1 MGENTLKKL
10 SAHQPAYL
18 PWLGLFEKI
27 NKADCFIIMDD
38 VQFEKNSFINRNNI
52 KTPQGETLLTVP
64 VLMKGHINKTIRDIE
79 INNTVKWRKKH
90 WMSIYLNYK
99 NTKYFSMFSDFFEDM
114 YNREWNNLNKL
125 LKHQMGY
132 LLNELKI
139 DTEILELNTF
149 NLTSKKQDLI
159 IDMCKSVNADKFI
172 FGKLGSEYVDEDL
185 FDTNN
190 IQREYQNY
198 NHPTYNQVGD
208 NFISNMSVI
217 DLLFNEGSDNSLNI
231 IMGE

>member
-1 MGENTLKKL
+1 MKIL

-27 NKADCFIIMDD
+27 NKSDCFIVMDD

-52 KTPQGETLLTVP
+52 KTSQGETLLTIP
-64 VLMKGHINKTIRDIE
+64 VLMKGHINKTISDME
-79 INNTVKWRKKH
+79 INNTVKWRNKH

-99 NTKYFSMFSDFFEDM
+99 NTKYFSTFSDFFEDM
-114 YNREWNNLNKL
+114 YNREWSNLNRL
-125 LKHQMGY
+125 LKHQMSY

-172 FGKLGSEYVDEDL
+172 FGNLGSTYVNPNL
-185 FDTNN
+185 FDRNN
-190 IQREYQNY
+190 VQREYQDY
-198 NHPTYNQVGD
+198 KHPVYNQFGD
-208 NFISNMSVI
+208 NFVSNLSVI

-231 IMGE
+231 IMGN